1 MIGRVWPGS
10 RDDGQAAPML
20 VVMVVLAMGLVLVAV
35 EVGRLLDEG
44 ARARI
49 AADAAALA
57 GAAEG
62 RDRAEALAAA
72 NGGSLIAYIE
82 EIPNGDAGRVV
93 VTASVEVG
101 RASRTARAE
110 GVTEWVD
117 R

>member
-1 MIGRVWPGS
+1 
-10 RDDGQAAPML
+10 ML
-20 VVMVVLAMGLVLVAV
+20 VVLVVFAVALVLVAV

-57 GAAEG
+57 GAAQG

-82 EIPNGDAGRVV
+82 ETPHGDAGRVV
-93 VTASVEVG
+93 VTVSVEVG
-101 RASRTARAE
+101 RASSTARAE
-110 GVTEWVD
+110 GVTEWTD
-117 R
+117 G